1 MDTTKAKDFVEI
13 SYTGYSQGTM
23 FDSNREADIKAI
35 NSKAKAKK
43 NVIVIGEGMVVP
55 GLDKAL
61 EGKEVGKEFE
71 VTLSPKEGFGERNRN
86 LMKTIPLKVFTDQ
99 RINPY
104 PGAVLDMDGAI
115 AKIISVSGAR
125 VMTDFNNPL
134 AGKELVYKCTIV
146 KIVTDDKEK
155 ATALFENMFRFV
167 PEFDVNATTL
177 TIKGPKPLEQFA
189 NAFKDK
195 IKALLN
201 KDLAFEEKKIE
212 KNEDKIVKSPA
223 KAE

>member
-1 MDTTKAKDFVEI
+1 MGTTKPKDFVEI
-13 SYTGYSQGTM
+13 SYTGYSQGSM
-23 FDSNREADIKAI
+23 FDSNREADLKSI

-43 NVIVIGEGMVVP
+43 TIIVIGEGMVVK

-61 EGKEVGKEFE
+61 EGKEVGKEYE
-71 VTLSPKEGFGERNRN
+71 IKLSPKEGFGERDRN

-99 RINPY
+99 RINPV
-104 PGAVLDMDGAI
+104 PGAVLDMDGMI
-115 AKIISVSGAR
+115 AKIISISGAR

-134 AGKELVYKCTIV
+134 AGKELSYKFSITRI
-146 KIVTDDKEK
+146 ITDDKEK

-167 PEFDVNATTL
+167 PEFDITAENL

-189 NAFKDK
+189 QAFKDK

-201 KDLAFEEKKIE
+201 KELKFEEKKIE
-212 KNEDKIVKSPA
+212 KKEDKIFKSA
-223 KAE
+223 